1 MKCIKLL
8 ITGRIITYFL
18 VGSQVTKRG
27 NTVYRTRQTIL
38 IYSFYHDL
46 LQHPGLKI
54 LLLYRFL
61 FSFPLSFYFFYNLF
75 YAIGDT
81 VRCNED
87 SLLFTRCQRYFLCQ
101 SSSTEFRF
109 LFTLHTKNLLRAF
122 YEYQYYNYKKFYKSP
137 LSLFVR
143 FFM

>member
-38 IYSFYHDL
+38 IYLSLSLSLSPIAVVFIVVVSFYHDL

-101 SSSTEFRF
+101 SSFDRI
-109 LFTLHTKNLLRAF
+109 
-122 YEYQYYNYKKFYKSP
+122 
-137 LSLFVR
+137 
-143 FFM
+143 

>member
-1 MKCIKLL
+1 MHKIINYGQNHNIFFSRKPGNEKRKYGVQNSTNYTDLSLSPSLSPPLL
-8 ITGRIITYFL
+8 QFL
-18 VGSQVTKRG
+18 
-27 NTVYRTRQTIL
+27 L
-38 IYSFYHDL
+38 LLFSFYHDL

-101 SSSTEFRF
+101 SSFARIQIF
-109 LFTLHTKNLLRAF
+109 IYFAH
-122 YEYQYYNYKKFYKSP
+122 KKFIACI
-137 LSLFVR
+137 L
-143 FFM
+143 

>member
-38 IYSFYHDL
+38 IYLSLSLSLSPIAVVFIVVVFFLSRFIAASWSKDTSFVSISFQL
-46 LQHPGLKI
+46 SSF
-54 LLLYRFL
+54 FL
-61 FSFPLSFYFFYNLF
+61 FFYNLF

-101 SSSTEFRF
+101 SSFARIQIF
-109 LFTLHTKNLLRAF
+109 IYFAH
-122 YEYQYYNYKKFYKSP
+122 KKFIACI
-137 LSLFVR
+137 L
-143 FFM
+143 

>member
-38 IYSFYHDL
+38 IYLSLSLSPQLLQFLLLLFSFYHDL

-101 SSSTEFRF
+101 SSFDRIQIF
-109 LFTLHTKNLLRAF
+109 IYFAH
-122 YEYQYYNYKKFYKSP
+122 KKFIACI
-137 LSLFVR
+137 L
-143 FFM
+143 

>member
-38 IYSFYHDL
+38 IYLSLSLSLSPIAVVFIVVVSFYHDL

-101 SSSTEFRF
+101 SSFARI
-109 LFTLHTKNLLRAF
+109 
-122 YEYQYYNYKKFYKSP
+122 
-137 LSLFVR
+137 
-143 FFM
+143 